1 MAAIAD
7 IRSKFKLKKKKKRKN
22 WQKEKDK
29 PFQAL
34 SFTSVKSFKTTKR
47 NRLRTRFP
55 GS

>member
-7 IRSKFKLKKKKKRKN
+7 IRSKFKLKKKKN
-22 WQKEKDK
+22 WQKEKER
-29 PFQAL
+29 QAF
-34 SFTSVKSFKTTKR
+34 SSVMLHFSKKLQNNKR